1 MQINNDMLE
10 RMISKLSEQPDY
22 MAWYLQQYAAEEKI
36 PFQTLKDNLQLN
48 EEQFA
53 RLIMCKAPNSRAT
66 DFVARLK
73 SIQEYT
79 GVNYFL
85 LASIIRNCDGLA
97 ALKNSNTEAALL
109 AARKQDDLQNEKG
122 EHEL

>member
-1 MQINNDMLE
+1 MQTDNGMLE
-10 RMISKLSEQPDY
+10 RMISKLSGQPDY

-36 PFQTLKDNLQLN
+36 PFQDLKDKLQLN

-53 RLIMCKAPNSRAT
+53 RLVMCKAPNSRAP
-66 DFVARLK
+66 DFIARLK

-79 GVNYFL
+79 GVNHFL
-85 LASIIRNCDGLA
+85 LASIIRKCDGLA
-97 ALKNSNTEAALL
+97 ALKNTNTDAALL

-122 EHEL
+122 APEL